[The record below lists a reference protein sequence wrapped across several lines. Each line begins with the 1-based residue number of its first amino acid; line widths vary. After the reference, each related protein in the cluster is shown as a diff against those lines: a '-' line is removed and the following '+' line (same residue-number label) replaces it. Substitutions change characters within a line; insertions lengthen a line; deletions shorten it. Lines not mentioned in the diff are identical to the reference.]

1 MARAGARETVGQ
13 PRRGRFGCGSPRAPV
28 LGAAPSLK
36 VQVWAA
42 GSALTWDGDLDD
54 IRILWLNFDGSQPTQ
69 LPGGSCETRRR

>member
-1 MARAGARETVGQ
+1 MGQ
-13 PRRGRFGCGSPRAPV
+13 PRRGRVGCSGPRASV

-54 IRILWLNFDGSQPTQ
+54 IWILWLDFDGSQPTQ